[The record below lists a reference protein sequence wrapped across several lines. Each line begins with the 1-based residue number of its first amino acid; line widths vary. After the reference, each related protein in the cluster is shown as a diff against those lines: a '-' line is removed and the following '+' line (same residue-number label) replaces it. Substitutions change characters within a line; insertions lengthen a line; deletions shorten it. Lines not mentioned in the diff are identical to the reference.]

1 MAINEQ
7 KFLDAIKKL
16 RETDKKIKFDQT
28 VDLLINLKGFDV
40 RREAF
45 NLFIPVP
52 YKIKDK
58 KVAGFL
64 EKDSKIIDSIKKE
77 SFDKYKDRVHLRKLL
92 KEYDFFIANAKLMP
106 AVATSFGRYL
116 GPAGKMPS
124 PQLGI
129 VPIENDESIQKL
141 MDKVNSTVKV
151 RVKEPSIKLPI
162 AKESMK
168 DEEIMQNALTVYN
181 KILEHL
187 PRKHDNIRNIM
198 IKFSMDKPVKLEL

>member
-16 RETDKKIKFDQT
+16 RETDKERKFDQT

-45 NLFIPVP
+45 NIFIPVP
-52 YKIKDK
+52 HKIKDK

-77 SFDKYKDRVHLRKLL
+77 SFDRYKDRIHLRKLL

-141 MDKVNSTVKV
+141 LDKVNSTVKV
-151 RVKEPSIKLPI
+151 RVKESSIKLPI

-168 DEEIMQNALTVYN
+168 DEEIMQNAFTVYN

-187 PRKHDNIRNIM
+187 PRKHDNIRNVM
-198 IKFSMDKPVKLEL
+198 IKLSMDKPVKLEL

>member
-16 RETDKKIKFDQT
+16 RETDKEIKFDQT

-52 YKIKDK
+52 YKVKDK
-58 KVAGFL
+58 KIAGFL
-64 EKDSKIIDSIKKE
+64 EKDSKVISSIKKE
-77 SFDKYKDRVHLRKLL
+77 SFGKYKDKIHLRKLL
-92 KEYDFFIANAKLMP
+92 KAYDFFIANAKLMP
-106 AVATSFGRYL
+106 AVATSFGRHL

-129 VPIENDESIQKL
+129 VPVETDEAIQKL
-141 MDKVNSTVKV
+141 VDKINSTVRV

-162 AKESMK
+162 AKESMS
-168 DEEIMQNALTVYN
+168 DEEIMQNAITVYH
-181 KILEHL
+181 KILEKL
-187 PRKHDNIRNIM
+187 PRKIDNIRNIM
-198 IKFSMDKPVKLEL
+198 IKLSMDKPVRLKL